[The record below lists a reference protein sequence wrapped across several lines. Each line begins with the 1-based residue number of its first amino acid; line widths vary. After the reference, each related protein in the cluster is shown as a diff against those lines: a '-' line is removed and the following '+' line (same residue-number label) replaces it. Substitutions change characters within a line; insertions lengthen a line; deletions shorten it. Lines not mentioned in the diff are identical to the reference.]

1 MISSYNR
8 LVLHSANKGDEL
20 RVYMES
26 HDKTGLEWNQYI
38 GGVIINDFIKQLDE
52 HDGTEFAVYIKEV
65 VPFIQLGLFQS
76 AISIIEQINIEGLE
90 SIKAWLIKSLAEG
103 EDRYENSEV

>member
-1 MISSYNR
+1 MLSSYNR
-8 LVLHSANKGDEL
+8 LVLKTYNHGDEL
-20 RVYMES
+20 HVFMGS
-26 HDKTGLEWNQYI
+26 NDKVGLEWNQYI
-38 GGVIINDFIKQLDE
+38 GSVIINDFIKQLDE
-52 HDGTEFAVYIKEV
+52 YDGTDFTAYIKDV